1 MSQLYTIQPGDT
13 LLQIAID
20 HNVDFA
26 ELLALNSKYQ
36 INPDYILPGEQLI
49 LPDSPPLE
57 PVTLTDDIPE
67 PEALRTPDNEGCIT
81 SEPECTPKQVFDVIF
96 LTGDEPQD
104 YFCLDEKSAKILEQE
119 ATYTQKLIDEYKAIL
134 EKAPKSDEADSHSL
148 EQHAIEKQAWLDKAV
163 GSGVIAIEPSEKE
176 EQVAGSSASNKNE
189 SPNQARVAAKIA
201 ELEDRKR
208 FVSNYSEHW
217 ATWIFSDELSVD
229 VFKDKTLAEIEQQ
242 LIYWKALDERET
254 SKASESPNKQSVN
267 LDNFNQKTR
276 QLTTKTT
283 TQHVIEVY
291 SVAQN
296 RYIYIRHRLM
306 QQEVKHWKTS
316 RHQTNAMKAIKAG
329 DMEGFGQAIA
339 DDLKQLSPKHMSP
352 KLEAALVTWKA
363 DGGKWKEWSARGLVW
378 TNEDGET
385 QFAVGAEAQL
395 LRWGAQASIKSTFE
409 PTKGKID
416 LGIGAEASFALAEG
430 AVKSEAF
437 LPFERGYSLTLDY
450 TDANGKPATYSFGRF
465 RMKVSLT
472 MSCFAGAMVQA
483 GASANYSNEEQP
495 AGHTTLLSPR
505 VAITTKDGGPVQL
518 KAEGFAGIQAGG
530 LLCGGFEWLDP
541 KKAHTLDFA
550 TLAEA
555 KGEGNVAAG
564 IGFGGDF
571 QIGLQAGK
579 FYFYCHGRL
588 VWGVGGSGGVGA
600 TINLDELWELVKVI
614 SEGVQKIDYRKLENI
629 SSDVYEYLVKASY
642 LTYATD
648 FINDPR
654 DALENSI
661 KKGYGAVENQWIKVR
676 MAQKKSQEASFLSK
690 RILDSQVNG
699 SIPYDQLLP
708 ETIGMMLDTLLN
720 QFILDFDETK
730 EKAICYLLAKS
741 VFSWRKFSEI
751 LSRTNENGEK
761 KPSDHDMFI
770 SLKRI
775 NSILSDDQQN
785 QFNKWLLKLAETGK
799 VDFEKEISSLPFSPA
814 FGYLALSK
822 HSQVNQQVA
831 SLYKNNERSYA

>member
-1 MSQLYTIQPGDT
+1 MSQSYTIQPGDT

-81 SEPECTPKQVFDVIF
+81 SAPECTPKQVFDVIF
-96 LTGDEPQD
+96 LTGDKPQD

-119 ATYTQKLIDEYKAIL
+119 ATYTQQLIDEYKAIL

-163 GSGVIAIEPSEKE
+163 GSGVIAIDPSEQE
-176 EQVAGSSASNKNE
+176 EQVAGSSTSSKDE

-254 SKASESPNKQSVN
+254 SKPPESSNKQSVN
-267 LDNFNQKTR
+267 LDNFNQQKR
-276 QLTTKTT
+276 QLTTKTA

-329 DMEGFGQAIA
+329 DMKGFGQAIA

-352 KLEAALVTWKA
+352 KLEAALITWKA

-395 LRWGAQASIKSTFE
+395 LRWGAKASIKSTFE

-437 LPFERGYSLTLDY
+437 LPFERGYSLKLDY

-472 MSCFAGAMVQA
+472 MSCFAGVMGQA
-483 GASANYSNEEQP
+483 GASVNYSKEEQP

-541 KKAHTLDFA
+541 KKEHTLDFA

-571 QIGLQAGK
+571 QIGLQAGT

-588 VWGVGGSGGVGA
+588 VWGVGGSGGIGA
-600 TINLDELWELVKVI
+600 AINFDELWELVKVI
-614 SEGVQKIDYRKLENI
+614 SEGVQKIDYRKLKNI
-629 SSDVYEYLVKASY
+629 DEDVYDYIVKSTY

-648 FINDPR
+648 LISDPK
-654 DALENSI
+654 DAFENMVKSGYEAVDLLWSRFEENRNKSLE
-661 KKGYGAVENQWIKVR
+661 AHV
-676 MAQKKSQEASFLSK
+676 LSK
-690 RILDSQVNG
+690 RILNNSVSGEIKYN
-699 SIPYDQLLP
+699 QLTP
-708 ETIGMMLDTLLN
+708 ESIGMMLDVLLT
-720 QFILDFDETK
+720 QFTFDYDEDK
-730 EKAICYLLAKS
+730 EKAILFLLNHTTY
-741 VFSWRKFSEI
+741 SWRKFEEI
-751 LSRTNENGEK
+751 LSRVNENGK
-761 KPSDHDMFI
+761 KSFTVN
-770 SLKRI
+770 SLLNNLERI
-775 NSILSDDQQN
+775 NAMLDGEQQK
-785 QFNKWLLKLAETGK
+785 QFNRWVFELASKEK
-799 VDFEKEISSLPFSPA
+799 VEQLQMTPFHPA
-814 FGYLALSK
+814 YGSVALRK
-822 HSQVNQQVA
+822 RQKVSQQIAFVYSGIDTRYV
-831 SLYKNNERSYA
+831 